1 MEKRNYRDML
11 AILLEQNLPK
21 IMDKTF
27 VANYLGIAYNT
38 LQKMIK
44 RGLIKESKGKITIG
58 SLANYLCD

>member
-1 MEKRNYRDML
+1 ML
-11 AILLEQNLPK
+11 GVLLEQDIPK

-27 VANYLGIAYNT
+27 VADYLGIAYNT

-44 RGLIKESKGKITIG
+44 RGVIKETKGKITIG